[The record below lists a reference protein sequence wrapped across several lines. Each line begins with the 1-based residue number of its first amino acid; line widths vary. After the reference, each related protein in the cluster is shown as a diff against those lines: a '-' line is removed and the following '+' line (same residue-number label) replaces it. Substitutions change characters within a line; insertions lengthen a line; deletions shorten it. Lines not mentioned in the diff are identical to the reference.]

1 MLVDLHIHTYYS
13 DGTMSP
19 KEVVEDA
26 KRKNLGI
33 IAITDHDVL
42 DSYEE
47 LKVEAEKAGIIAI
60 RGVEIDS
67 IFEGHLVHLLAYKFE
82 DNEKLFKLINHA
94 KEQLLETS
102 IELIRRMEND
112 YEGISLEDYNSYE
125 YERRKGGWKGIHY
138 LHDRKITE
146 GLFDGV
152 KFYGKYDCGHE
163 KFAFPSVGE
172 VCNTVH
178 DANGYV
184 VLAHPCNYYSNKN
197 KEEILE
203 KLEIL
208 KNLGIDG
215 VECYYPAN
223 SDLMTNTCLE
233 FCKDNNLIITAGSD
247 GHGDF
252 GAVSKGIEY
261 YIGAINK
268 DSEILNINKLLYL
281 KKSYGI

>member
-163 KFAFPSVGE
+163 KFDFPSVGE

-268 DSEILNINKLLYL
+268 DSEILNINKLL
-281 KKSYGI
+281 

>member
-26 KRKNLGI
+26 RRKNLGI

-208 KNLGIDG
+208 KSLGIDG

-252 GAVSKGIEY
+252 GTVSKGIEY

-268 DSEILNINKLLYL
+268 DSEILNINKLL
-281 KKSYGI
+281 

>member
-163 KFAFPSVGE
+163 KFAFPSVEE

-252 GAVSKGIEY
+252 GSVSKGIEY

-268 DSEILNINKLLYL
+268 DSEILNINKLL
-281 KKSYGI
+281 

>member
-208 KNLGIDG
+208 KSLGIDG

-268 DSEILNINKLLYL
+268 DSEILNINKLL
-281 KKSYGI
+281 

>member
-125 YERRKGGWKGIHY
+125 YERRTGGWKGIHY

-197 KEEILE
+197 KEDILE

-208 KNLGIDG
+208 KSLGIDG

-268 DSEILNINKLLYL
+268 DSEILNINKLL
-281 KKSYGI
+281 

>member
-138 LHDRKITE
+138 LHDRKITA

-197 KEEILE
+197 KEDILE

-208 KNLGIDG
+208 KSLGIDG

-268 DSEILNINKLLYL
+268 DSEILNINKLL
-281 KKSYGI
+281 

>member
-112 YEGISLEDYNSYE
+112 YENISSEDYEAYD
-125 YERRKGGWKGIHY
+125 YDRRKGGWKGIHY
-138 LHDRKITE
+138 LFDRGITSE
-146 GLFDGV
+146 LFEGV
-152 KFYGKYDCGHE
+152 KYYGQYKCGHE
-163 KFAFPSVGE
+163 YFDYPTVEE
-172 VCNTVH
+172 VIDAVH
-178 DANGYV
+178 EANGYV
-184 VLAHPCNYYSNKN
+184 VLAHPCNYYKN
-197 KEEILE
+197 NTKEEVLE
-203 KLEIL
+203 KLEKFKSI
-208 KNLGIDG
+208 GIDG

-268 DSEILNINKLLYL
+268 DSEILNINKLL
-281 KKSYGI
+281 

>member
-67 IFEGHLVHLLAYKFE
+67 IFEGHLVHLIAYKFE

-197 KEEILE
+197 KEDILE

-208 KNLGIDG
+208 KSLGIDG

-268 DSEILNINKLLYL
+268 DSEILNINKLL
-281 KKSYGI
+281 

>member
-26 KRKNLGI
+26 KIKNLGI

-197 KEEILE
+197 KEDILE

-208 KNLGIDG
+208 KSLGIDG

-268 DSEILNINKLLYL
+268 DSEILNINKLL
-281 KKSYGI
+281 

>member
-125 YERRKGGWKGIHY
+125 YERRKGGWNGIHY

-208 KNLGIDG
+208 KSLGIDG

-268 DSEILNINKLLYL
+268 DSEILNINKLL
-281 KKSYGI
+281 

>member
-94 KEQLLETS
+94 KDQLLETS

-197 KEEILE
+197 KEEILV

-208 KNLGIDG
+208 KSLGIDG

-268 DSEILNINKLLYL
+268 DSEILNINKLL
-281 KKSYGI
+281 

>member
-172 VCNTVH
+172 VCSTVH

-208 KNLGIDG
+208 KSLGIDG

-252 GAVSKGIEY
+252 GAVSKGVEY

-268 DSEILNINKLLYL
+268 DSEILNINKLL
-281 KKSYGI
+281 

>member
-42 DSYEE
+42 DSYED

-94 KEQLLETS
+94 KDQLLETS

-208 KNLGIDG
+208 KSLGIDG

-268 DSEILNINKLLYL
+268 DSEILNINKLL
-281 KKSYGI
+281 

>member
-94 KEQLLETS
+94 KEKLLETS

-163 KFAFPSVGE
+163 KFAFPSVEE

-208 KNLGIDG
+208 KSLGIDG

-268 DSEILNINKLLYL
+268 DSEILNINKLL
-281 KKSYGI
+281 

>member
-223 SDLMTNTCLE
+223 SDLLTNTCLE

-268 DSEILNINKLLYL
+268 DSEILNINKLL
-281 KKSYGI
+281 

>member
-26 KRKNLGI
+26 KNKGLGI

-47 LKVEAEKAGIIAI
+47 FKFEAEKNGIIAI

-67 IFEGHLVHLLAYKFE
+67 IFEGHLVHLLAYKFN
-82 DNEKLFKLINHA
+82 DNEKFFELINRA
-94 KEQLLETS
+94 KKTLLETS
-102 IELIRRMEND
+102 EELIKKMAKN
-112 YEGISLEDYNSYE
+112 YKNISIEDYNSYE
-125 YERRKGGWKGIHY
+125 YDRRKGGWKGIHY
-138 LHDRKITE
+138 LLERNITE
-146 GLFDGV
+146 GLFDGM
-152 KFYGKYDCGHE
+152 KFYGQYECGHE
-163 KFAFPSVGE
+163 KFEFPSVKE
-172 VCNTVH
+172 VCETTH
-178 DANGYV
+178 EAGGYV
-184 VLAHPCNYYSNKN
+184 VLAHPCNYYKDRT

-203 KLEIL
+203 KLKIL
-208 KNLGIDG
+208 KNIGIDG

-223 SDLMTNTCLE
+223 SELMTKTCLE
-233 FCKDNNLIITAGSD
+233 FCRDNDLIVTAGSD

-252 GAVSKGIEY
+252 GAVSKGVEY

-268 DSEILNINKLLYL
+268 DSNILNIDKLLD
-281 KKSYGI
+281 

>member
-19 KEVVEDA
+19 KEVIEEA
-26 KRKNLGI
+26 KKKNLGI

-47 LKVEAEKAGIIAI
+47 LKKEAEKAGIIAI

-82 DNEKLFKLINHA
+82 DNENFFKLVDKA

-102 IELIRRMEND
+102 VELIRRMEKD
-112 YEGISLEDYNSYE
+112 YENISLDDYNSYE

-138 LHDRKITE
+138 LHDRKVTE
-146 GLFDGV
+146 GLFDGMRL
-152 KFYGKYDCGHE
+152 YGKYECGHE
-163 KFAFPSVGE
+163 KFAFPSVEE
-172 VCNTVH
+172 VCNITH
-178 DANGYV
+178 EAGGYV
-184 VLAHPCNYYSNKN
+184 VLAHPCNYYSNKS

-208 KNLGIDG
+208 KGLGIDG

-223 SDLMTNTCLE
+223 SELMTETCVE
-233 FCKDNNLIITAGSD
+233 FCENNDLLITAGSD

-268 DSEILNINKLLYL
+268 DSEE
-281 KKSYGI
+281 

>member
-197 KEEILE
+197 KEDILE

-208 KNLGIDG
+208 KSLGLDG

-268 DSEILNINKLLYL
+268 DSEILNINKLL
-281 KKSYGI
+281 

>member
-197 KEEILE
+197 KEDILE

-208 KNLGIDG
+208 KSLGIDG

-252 GAVSKGIEY
+252 GAVSKGIQY

-268 DSEILNINKLLYL
+268 DSEILNINKLL
-281 KKSYGI
+281 

>member
-94 KEQLLETS
+94 KDQLLETS

-268 DSEILNINKLLYL
+268 DSEILNINKLL
-281 KKSYGI
+281 